1 MIVLDMEMP
10 KGCEWCPCAYHYW
23 DMGSYSGDL
32 RDFCQL
38 IDEDDDYIEGYT
50 DKRRENCPLR
60 EGIESDK
67 DKAMERGAKKM
78 SRYIYGMRL
87 RGASPG
93 AQPKEG
99 LTEIQD
105 GDGRYYNILAYERK
119 LTRQEQT
126 DYELDYIGEYDDE
139 D

>member
-1 MIVLDMEMP
+1 
-10 KGCEWCPCAYHYW
+10 
-23 DMGSYSGDL
+23 
-32 RDFCQL
+32 
-38 IDEDDDYIEGYT
+38 
-50 DKRRENCPLR
+50 
-60 EGIESDK
+60 
-67 DKAMERGAKKM
+67 M
-78 SRYIYGMRL
+78 SKYIYGMRL

>member
-1 MIVLDMEMP
+1 
-10 KGCEWCPCAYHYW
+10 
-23 DMGSYSGDL
+23 
-32 RDFCQL
+32 
-38 IDEDDDYIEGYT
+38 
-50 DKRRENCPLR
+50 
-60 EGIESDK
+60 
-67 DKAMERGAKKM
+67 MEREAEKM

-119 LTRQEQT
+119 LTSKERT